1 MVEVTIN
8 VDTNSLKWLLT
19 LAQRKQ
25 TIDGSS
31 HAQLYSVILKASDGR
46 LSLTSLVKDG
56 VTSLMRLS
64 IPCTGRGEVVITD
77 IDTTLGV
84 LKYHGGVITITPTV
98 DKVKFKSSNKQTTL
112 SASKEAKAFPHT
124 PETMAQW
131 DEKSSNIAVKINADE
146 VTYTNNQGTIY
157 EPVVSLPDLN
167 STTLYEAFRC
177 DSMNSQKFNKYTL
190 AWRGDGLSITVG
202 EELKGKTTTVIE
214 TTPMVSS
221 GKSIDSIPVDIK
233 YNGGLEHIFANLNND
248 VGMWV
253 FDFSEVGM
261 GYPLLITLGDGDY
274 IFQMSNEG

>member
-1 MVEVTIN
+1 MVEVNIN

-64 IPCTGRGEVVITD
+64 IPCTGQGEVVITD

-84 LKYHGGVITITPTV
+84 LKYHGGVISITPTV

-131 DEKSSNIAVKINADE
+131 NEKSNALAEKISVDTLTYTTNDGQKINTSWDF
-146 VTYTNNQGTIY
+146 
-157 EPVVSLPDLN
+157 SDL
-167 STTLYEAFRC
+167 STTTLYEAFRC
-177 DSMNSQKFNKYTL
+177 DSMNGQKFNQYVISFKEPNEL
-190 AWRGDGLSITVG
+190 EIRVG
-202 EELKGKTTTVIE
+202 ADLKGKTITKIQSQPF
-214 TTPMVSS
+214 TTPV
-221 GKSIDSIPVDIK
+221 GEDAGFTAT
-233 YNGGLEHIFANLNND
+233 YGGGLEHIFQHLNSD
-248 VGMWV
+248 VGIHVW
-253 FDFSEVGM
+253 DFTDAGM
-261 GYPLLITLGDGDY
+261 GHPMLITLGDGDY
-274 IFQMSNEG
+274 IFQGDK

>member
-1 MVEVTIN
+1 MSIN

-64 IPCTGRGEVVITD
+64 IPCTGQGEVVITD

-131 DEKSSNIAVKINADE
+131 NEKSNALAEKISVDTL
-146 VTYTNNQGTIY
+146 TYTTNDGNKIKTTWNF
-157 EPVVSLPDLN
+157 SDLN
-167 STTLYEAFRC
+167 TTTLYEAFRC
-177 DSMNSQKFNKYTL
+177 DSMNGQKFNKYEVL
-190 AWRGDGLSITVG
+190 FDSPADLEIRVG
-202 EELKGKTTTVIE
+202 GELKGKTHTMI
-214 TTPMVSS
+214 
-221 GKSIDSIPVDIK
+221 KDIHCNTD
-233 YNGGLEHIFANLNND
+233 YGFCATYGGGLEHIFQHLNSD
-248 VGMWV
+248 IGIHVW
-253 FDFSEVGM
+253 DFTEAGM
-261 GYPLLITLGDGDY
+261 GYPMLITLGDGDY
-274 IFQMSNEG
+274 IFQGDK

>member
-1 MVEVTIN
+1 VVEVSIN

-64 IPCTGRGEVVITD
+64 IPCTGQGEVVITD

-131 DEKSSNIAVKINADE
+131 NEKSNALAEKISVDTLTYTTNDGQKINTSWDF
-146 VTYTNNQGTIY
+146 
-157 EPVVSLPDLN
+157 SDL
-167 STTLYEAFRC
+167 STTTLYEAFRC
-177 DSMNSQKFNKYTL
+177 DSMNGQKFNQYVISFKEPNEL
-190 AWRGDGLSITVG
+190 EIRVG
-202 EELKGKTTTVIE
+202 ADLKGKTITKIQSQPF
-214 TTPMVSS
+214 TTPV
-221 GKSIDSIPVDIK
+221 GEDAGFTAT
-233 YNGGLEHIFANLNND
+233 YGGGLEHIFQHLNSD
-248 VGMWV
+248 VGIHVW
-253 FDFSEVGM
+253 DFTDAGM
-261 GYPLLITLGDGDY
+261 GHPMLITLGDGDY
-274 IFQMSNEG
+274 IFQGDK

>member
-1 MVEVTIN
+1 MVEVSIN

-64 IPCTGRGEVVITD
+64 IPCTGQGEVVITD

-112 SASKEAKAFPHT
+112 SASKEAKAFPTH
-124 PETMAQW
+124 PKLWLSGM
-131 DEKSSNIAVKINADE
+131 KS
-146 VTYTNNQGTIY
+146 
-157 EPVVSLPDLN
+157 L
-167 STTLYEAFRC
+167 
-177 DSMNSQKFNKYTL
+177 M
-190 AWRGDGLSITVG
+190 
-202 EELKGKTTTVIE
+202 
-214 TTPMVSS
+214 
-221 GKSIDSIPVDIK
+221 
-233 YNGGLEHIFANLNND
+233 
-248 VGMWV
+248 
-253 FDFSEVGM
+253 
-261 GYPLLITLGDGDY
+261 LLRKK
-274 IFQMSNEG
+274 